1 MLNISIQPSEV
12 QKLSPKITVV
22 GIGGAG
28 GNAVNNMI
36 SSGLEGCEFLVC
48 NTDSQALEGSLCDS
62 RLQLGAQVTG
72 GLGAGAKPEIGEKAA
87 HESLDE
93 VMQYLE
99 GSNMA
104 FITAGMG
111 GGTGT
116 GAAPVIAKACRD
128 SGILTVGVVTKPF
141 HFEGTHRMKQA
152 EAGIEEM
159 QGYVDTLI
167 VIPNQNL
174 FRVANEK
181 TTFAEAFKMA
191 DSVLQSGVRGVT
203 DLMVMPGLI
212 NLDFADIRSAM
223 LEMGKAMM
231 GTGEG
236 EGDRRATEAA
246 ESAINN
252 PLLDDV
258 SMKGARGVIINVTG
272 GADMTLFEVDEAC
285 NRIREEVD
293 SNANIIFGSTFDEKL
308 EGSMRVSVVATGID
322 AQQSSKTI
330 GGGATGGGLNKG
342 GVTNGLTNSLRT
354 TPVTTNSLKESK
366 SESASITA
374 PAVTTASATI
384 SKPVVPQTEVARAM
398 TLNARTE
405 ATTSASTN
413 NMFEQQEFHAA
424 QTQITGVTKPETSA
438 TEAKAT
444 TNKSTSEMRARVQ
457 NGNFIPPSPVVPEKQ
472 DDVSYMASPTT
483 PRYVAPQQMNPA
495 PAYHAP
501 QAMASSVMAPT
512 MPTAPVQQTAQSSVA
527 TSNIDPMAQ
536 GLVLRPPVPA
546 VQSTVAPPER
556 RRTPSL
562 LERIT
567 GAYGNMMHGE
577 DRDENQTD
585 DKTETTSGESSGG
598 FKSGLTAEKNTES
611 PSQGQLNI
619 DSPAAPAKED
629 DLDIPAFLRRQAN

>member
-1 MLNISIQPSEV
+1 MINVRIQAPEV

-22 GIGGAG
+22 GVGGAG

-36 SSGLEGCEFLVC
+36 SSALEGCEFLVC
-48 NTDSQALEGSLCDS
+48 NTDAQALEGSLCDNK
-62 RLQLGAQVTG
+62 LQLGAHVTG

-159 QGYVDTLI
+159 QDYVDTLI

-191 DSVLQSGVRGVT
+191 DGVLQSGVRGVT

-246 ESAINN
+246 EAAINN

-272 GADMTLFEVDEAC
+272 GPDMTLFEVDEAC
-285 NRIREEVD
+285 NRIRDEVD
-293 SNANIIFGSTFDEKL
+293 PNANIIFGSTFDEKL

-322 AQQSSKTI
+322 AMQGSKT
-330 GGGATGGGLNKG
+330 TGGTS
-342 GVTNGLTNSLRT
+342 GVR
-354 TPVTTNSLKESK
+354 VTAVSK
-366 SESASITA
+366 DSGDTKKPSA
-374 PAVTTASATI
+374 
-384 SKPVVPQTEVARAM
+384 PQTEVARAM
-398 TLNARTE
+398 TMSARKEMPAAREAQKVAAARTE
-405 ATTSASTN
+405 PAKED
-413 NMFEQQEFHAA
+413 MFEQQEFHASTPTQ
-424 QTQITGVTKPETSA
+424 QTSY
-438 TEAKAT
+438 
-444 TNKSTSEMRARVQ
+444 MRGSVHQ
-457 NGNFIPPSPVVPEKQ
+457 GSFIPPSPVVPERQ
-472 DDVSYMASPTT
+472 DDVSYAPAGQGYAT
-483 PRYVAPQQMNPA
+483 PQQSQPM
-495 PAYHAP
+495 
-501 QAMASSVMAPT
+501 
-512 MPTAPVQQTAQSSVA
+512 TAQRPSYSQQPVQQESASMA
-527 TSNIDPMAQ
+527 TPPPSQ
-536 GLVLRPPVPA
+536 GLVLRPPVPGSSSMA
-546 VQSTVAPPER
+546 ER

-562 LERIT
+562 FERIT
-567 GAYGNMMHGE
+567 GAYGGNKA
-577 DRDENQTD
+577 DERSSA
-585 DKTETTSGESSGG
+585 EVSEPSGG
-598 FKSGLTAEKNTES
+598 FHSELRAERQANS

-619 DSPAAPAKED
+619 DSPAAPKSEGEE